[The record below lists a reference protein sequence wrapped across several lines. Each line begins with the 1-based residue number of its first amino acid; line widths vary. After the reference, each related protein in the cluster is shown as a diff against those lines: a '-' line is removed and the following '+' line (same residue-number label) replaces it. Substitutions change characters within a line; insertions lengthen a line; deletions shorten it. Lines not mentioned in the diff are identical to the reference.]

1 MSGQPVN
8 LGFFVWDLAI
18 IMMAVP
24 SCYGE
29 LVPKGNPMSTEFLN
43 VYVLI
48 HVEVKF
54 GGQLG
59 LEETARLLGWN

>member
-8 LGFFVWDLAI
+8 LSFFVWDLVI

-29 LVPKGNPMSTEFLN
+29 VVSKGHMSAEPPN

-48 HVEVKF
+48 HMEVKF
-54 GGQLG
+54 GG
-59 LEETARLLGWN
+59 

>member
-8 LGFFVWDLAI
+8 LSFFVWDLVI

-29 LVPKGNPMSTEFLN
+29 VVPKGHMSTEPPN

-54 GGQLG
+54 GG
-59 LEETARLLGWN
+59 

>member
-8 LGFFVWDLAI
+8 LVI

-24 SCYGE
+24 SCYSE
-29 LVPKGNPMSTEFLN
+29 VVPKGHMSTESSN

-48 HVEVKF
+48 HVGVKF
-54 GGQLG
+54 GG
-59 LEETARLLGWN
+59 

>member
-8 LGFFVWDLAI
+8 LVI
-18 IMMAVP
+18 IIMAVP

-29 LVPKGNPMSTEFLN
+29 VVPKGHMSTETPN

-48 HVEVKF
+48 HVEIKF
-54 GGQLG
+54 GG
-59 LEETARLLGWN
+59 

>member
-1 MSGQPVN
+1 MNVLCVSGQPVN
-8 LGFFVWDLAI
+8 LHFFVWDLAI
-18 IMMAVP
+18 IMMAIP

-29 LVPKGNPMSTEFLN
+29 VVPKGHTSTESPN

-54 GGQLG
+54 GG
-59 LEETARLLGWN
+59 